1 MKSERKRLLA
11 KIAYLYYVE
20 EKSQA
25 EIAAETGIYR
35 TTVSRMLAEAKKEG
49 IVKIEIE
56 AFDTRLFH
64 LENVVKEKYG
74 LKGLEIVA
82 NQVDD
87 SPSDLEQRLAQSAA
101 GMLRGMIDD
110 NAKVGFSWGKS
121 LSLLVEHSGSRHLNN
136 VHFFPL
142 AGGPSHIHARYHV
155 NTLIYN
161 MASKFHGECR
171 FINATII
178 QENKELA
185 EGILTSKYF
194 DDLFL

>member
-1 MKSERKRLLA
+1 M
-11 KIAYLYYVE
+11 
-20 EKSQA
+20 
-25 EIAAETGIYR
+25 
-35 TTVSRMLAEAKKEG
+35 
-49 IVKIEIE
+49 
-56 AFDTRLFH
+56 FH

-136 VHFFPL
+136 VHFFHWL
-142 AGGPSHIHARYHV
+142 ADLAIFMLVIMLIPSFTVWLI
-155 NTLIYN
+155 NT
-161 MASKFHGECR
+161 M
-171 FINATII
+171 
-178 QENKELA
+178 
-185 EGILTSKYF
+185 GIVAL
-194 DDLFL
+194 